1 MGQLRFGFAVLL
13 FIGSS
18 SCLLADHISFPADGD
33 GPSSSADVPDAAPQ
47 RQYHQVYVPSGP
59 TRAQIAAQ
67 QRHQQSMAAN
77 DAGLTDYA
85 KGNAAAAEAEF
96 QQSLDLE
103 PGDPVV
109 TNNLAMAKNWLG
121 MDAYDKGD
129 YSTALEYVEKA
140 AAIQQGLQDQTKA
153 KFNNVVVADL
163 QKIRT
168 ALAEKQKEK
177 DEEEQQQQQ
186 QVADADAMKNT
197 IANMTT
203 SFSATGNTPGNLNA
217 VSAVPDN
224 GTSANGLSFMGS
236 DPSVVDARTAP
247 AGQSASAAGQT
258 TTTGAFGANLAN
270 PTLIPAG
277 PSLSLA
283 TDTRAGSQIKS
294 AAATATNGG
303 DLTKNY
309 DVGNADPDGSLVYPT
324 SHSVDLSSFS
334 ERARSDPMIQATVKQ
349 LDALQ
354 VNRLQLEKQCVEL
367 TKQRDAATDKDQMEK
382 LTQQLDQKNKDY
394 QDNQLSIF
402 TQTQV
407 MEKRHREVDATV
419 DNLAVKK

>member
-1 MGQLRFGFAVLL
+1 M
-13 FIGSS
+13 
-18 SCLLADHISFPADGD
+18 
-33 GPSSSADVPDAAPQ
+33 
-47 RQYHQVYVPSGP
+47 
-59 TRAQIAAQ
+59 
-67 QRHQQSMAAN
+67 
-77 DAGLTDYA
+77 TDYA